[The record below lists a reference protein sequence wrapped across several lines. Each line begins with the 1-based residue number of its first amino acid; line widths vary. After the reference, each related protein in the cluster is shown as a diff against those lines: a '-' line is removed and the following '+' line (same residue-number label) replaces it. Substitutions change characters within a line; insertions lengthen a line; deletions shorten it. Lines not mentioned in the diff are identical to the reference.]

1 MVAKQD
7 NQGAKMTIL
16 RNEDNTILVVDDNP
30 DNLRLI
36 AGILNEHNYKVRL
49 APNGERALA
58 TTRKEAPGLILL
70 DIMMPVM
77 DGFQVCRQLKQ
88 DKETAG
94 IPVIFISALDET
106 IDKVKAFSLGGVDY
120 ITKPFKSEEVL
131 ARVRTHLTLRFLQL
145 QMEKKNAELQKALDE
160 IKVLRGF
167 IPICASCK
175 RIRNDKG
182 YWEQIESYI
191 SSHSEAIFSHGC
203 CDECARK
210 LYPDIVDS
218 MEDS

>member
-1 MVAKQD
+1 
-7 NQGAKMTIL
+7 MTISQ
-16 RNEDNTILVVDDNP
+16 NDNNTILVVDDNP
-30 DNLRLI
+30 DNLRLL
-36 AGILNEHNYKVRL
+36 AGILSEHHYKIRL

-58 TTRKEAPGLILL
+58 TIRKEAPGLILL
-70 DIMMPVM
+70 DIMMPVV
-77 DGFQVCRQLKQ
+77 DGFEVCRQLKQ

-94 IPVIFISALDET
+94 IPIIFISALNET
-106 IDKVKAFSLGGVDY
+106 LEKIKAFSLGGVDY

-145 QMEKKNAELQKALDE
+145 ELEQKNAELQKAMDE
-160 IKVLRGF
+160 IKTLRGF

-175 RIRNDKG
+175 KIRNDEG

-191 SSHSEAIFSHGC
+191 SSRSEAIFSHGC

-210 LYPDIVDS
+210 LYPDIVGGT
-218 MEDS
+218 EDS